1 MENIYL
7 KTYELNDFRLDS
19 YSTLQFSKESAMITT
34 MSFEDLGFI
43 LDVLYIEKVKDNYNI
58 EITNTIFRDE
68 LLYCILLTKK
78 LNSVK

>member
-1 MENIYL
+1 MNDYSKI
-7 KTYELNDFRLDS
+7 YELSDFRLDS
-19 YSTLQFSKESAMITT
+19 YSTLQFSEDSAMITT

-43 LDVLYIEKVKDNYNI
+43 LDVLYIEKVKDKFNI

-68 LLYCILLTKK
+68 LLYCIILTKH